1 MSLDSEQYE
10 AYNVESSMARMVA
23 FEELGTFAHTASGAP
38 SGEDYGDVLVVYK
51 DGSIWRYHGVTRG
64 TFDVIRTA
72 NSVGR
77 AINALLKQRGAK
89 REVKG

>member
-1 MSLDSEQYE
+1 MSLDSERYE
-10 AYNVESSMARMVA
+10 AYEVESSMARAIA
-23 FEELGTFAHTASGAP
+23 FELVGQVTHNPDEP
-38 SGEDYGDVLVVYK
+38 RDEDYGDVLVVYK
-51 DGSIWRYHGVTRG
+51 DGSIWRYHGVLRS
-64 TFDVIRTA
+64 TFDAIRSA